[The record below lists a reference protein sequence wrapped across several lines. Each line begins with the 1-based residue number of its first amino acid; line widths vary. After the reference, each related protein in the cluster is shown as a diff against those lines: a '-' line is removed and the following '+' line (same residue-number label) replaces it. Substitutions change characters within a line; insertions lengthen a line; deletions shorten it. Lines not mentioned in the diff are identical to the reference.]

1 MISAIL
7 LAAGESRRMGELK
20 QLLPFRGK
28 TFVECCVDNLLAS
41 RVDEVVVVTGYR
53 HREVGGAVA
62 NRPVRV
68 VYNEDYEFGMSTSI
82 KRGVASVSSEADAC
96 LIALVDQPQISS
108 STIDRLIEV
117 YEDRH
122 PLIVVPA
129 SNGKRGHPIIL
140 NLSLRREIEAMDVT
154 QGLRQVVHAHPREV
168 LQVELATEEVLF
180 DCDYPEDYRRLFS
193 DQ

>member
-1 MISAIL
+1 
-7 LAAGESRRMGELK
+7 
-20 QLLPFRGK
+20 
-28 TFVECCVDNLLAS
+28 
-41 RVDEVVVVTGYR
+41 VVVTGYR

-154 QGLRQVVHAHPREV
+154 QGLRQVVRAHPREV